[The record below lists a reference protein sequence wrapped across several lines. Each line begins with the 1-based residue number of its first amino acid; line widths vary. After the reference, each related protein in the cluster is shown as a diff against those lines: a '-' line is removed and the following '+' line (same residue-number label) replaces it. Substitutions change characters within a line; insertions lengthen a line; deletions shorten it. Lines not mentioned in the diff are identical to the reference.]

1 MNTRELY
8 LRVLGTC
15 EMGEGEFL
23 LFLGDAVRSLLSLYP
38 HALLLREGGTVL
50 GAPASLNE
58 ETGLDPLYDGA
69 LIAAVVS
76 AKTGDVEAKARFL
89 REAEGAF
96 REMWRRAAARRREA
110 VRGDGK

>member
-15 EMGEGEFL
+15 EMKESEFL
-23 LFLGDAVRSLLSLYP
+23 LLLGDAVRSLLSLYP

-50 GAPASLNE
+50 GAPDSLDE
-58 ETGLDPLYDGA
+58 QTGLDPLYDGA
-69 LIAAVVS
+69 LVAAVIA
-76 AKTGDVEAKARFL
+76 AKTGDAEAKARGI
-89 REAEGAF
+89 READGAF

-110 VRGDGK
+110 VRGDAV

>member
-1 MNTRELY
+1 MNTKELY

-50 GAPASLNE
+50 GAPASLE
-58 ETGLDPLYDGA
+58 EESGLDPLYDGA
-69 LIAAVVS
+69 LVAAVIAAKSGDAS
-76 AKTGDVEAKARFL
+76 ARASFL
-89 REAEGAF
+89 READGAF
-96 REMWRRAAARRREA
+96 RGLWRRAAALRREA
-110 VRGDGK
+110 VRGDGR